1 MPATPDGVLRDRPTV
16 PLALSVPLAAAAGLL
31 ALTAF
36 PGRSWWWAA
45 PLSIA
50 LLAAAVHGRRGR
62 AGYAHGLVHAA
73 AFLAPLLQWT
83 SLQVGALPWLA
94 LVAAESLL
102 LGLLG
107 LLLALTSRLR
117 RVGWRVLAGTGALV
131 AVEALQARVPFG
143 GFGWSRLAFS
153 QSTAPTLDLAAL
165 GGAPLVS
172 AAVAAAGLL
181 LLEAVLAVVG
191 RRRPV
196 AAAASAVAAAAVL
209 LVGLAV
215 PTPVGAEAGTLRA
228 AGVQGNVPRLGMD
241 FNAERRAVLD
251 NHARGTRELA
261 ERVASGES
269 AQPDLV
275 VWPENASDIDPF
287 RNVDA
292 SRVIDEAVDEVG
304 APTLV
309 GTLVRGED
317 GRTRNTT
324 LVWQPDEGPVDD
336 YVKRAPVPFAEY
348 VPYRDFFRRITPLV
362 DQAGDFAA
370 GDEPGV
376 LDVDLADGRSVRLG
390 DLICFEVVDDD
401 LVADV
406 VDGGA
411 QVLVVQTNN
420 ATFGLSDESVQ
431 QLAMSRL
438 RAVETGRAVLH
449 VSTVGVSA
457 VVAPDGTLLERSAL
471 FEAAVLEA
479 EVPLRTSTTV
489 ASRLG
494 TWPEAVLAAAG
505 ILGALLG
512 VRHRRRDAAG
522 TTTRPGVATTSEGEE
537 AT

>member
-1 MPATPDGVLRDRPTV
+1 VPATPDGVRRSASPV
-16 PLALSVPLAAAAGLL
+16 PLAWSVPLAVAAGLL
-31 ALTAF
+31 AFSAF

-45 PLSIA
+45 PLSVA
-50 LLAAAVHGRRGR
+50 LLAAAVRGQRGR
-62 AGYAHGLVHAA
+62 AGYAHGLLHAA
-73 AFLAPLLQWT
+73 AFLLPLLHWT

-94 LVAAESLL
+94 LVTAESLL

-107 LLLALTSRLR
+107 LLLALTSRLPAAA
-117 RVGWRVLAGTGALV
+117 WRVVAGAGALV

-153 QSTAPTLDLAAL
+153 QSGAPTLDLAAL

-172 AAVAAAGLL
+172 AAVAASGLL
-181 LLEAVLAVVG
+181 LLETVTALRG
-191 RRRPV
+191 PRRPRV
-196 AAAASAVAAAAVL
+196 AVACGAVAAVVACAG
-209 LVGLAV
+209 LVV
-215 PTPVGAEAGTLRA
+215 PTPTDAEAGTLRA
-228 AGVQGNVPRLGMD
+228 AGVQGNVPRLGLE

-261 ERVASGES
+261 ERVATGES
-269 AQPDLV
+269 EQPDLV

-287 RNVDA
+287 RNADA
-292 SRVIDEAVDEVG
+292 ARVIEEAVDDVG

-324 LVWQPDEGPVDD
+324 LLWLPQEGPVDD
-336 YVKRAPVPFAEY
+336 YVKRQPVPFAEY
-348 VPYRDFFRRITPLV
+348 VPYRDLFRRITPLV

-370 GDEPGV
+370 GEEPGV
-376 LDVDLADGRSVRLG
+376 LDVGLADGRTVRLG
-390 DLICFEVVDDD
+390 ALICFEVVDDD

-411 QVLVVQTNN
+411 ELLVVQTNN

-457 VVAPDGTLLERSAL
+457 VVAPDGTLLASSSL
-471 FEAAVLEA
+471 FEAAVLESQ
-479 EVPLRTSTTV
+479 VPLRTSTTW

-494 TWPEAVLAAAG
+494 TGPEAALAAAG

-512 VRHRRRDAAG
+512 TWRRRRERAG
-522 TTTRPGVATTSEGEE
+522 ATQEE
-537 AT
+537 AA

>member
-1 MPATPDGVLRDRPTV
+1 MPATPDGARRTAPPV
-16 PLALSVPLAAAAGLL
+16 PLVLSVPLAVVAGLL
-31 ALTAF
+31 AFAAF
-36 PGRSWWWAA
+36 PGWSWWWGA
-45 PLSIA
+45 PLSLT
-50 LLAAAVHGRRGR
+50 LLAAAVAGRRGR
-62 AGYAHGLVHAA
+62 AGYGHGLLHAA
-73 AFLAPLLQWT
+73 AFLAPLLHWT
-83 SLQVGALPWLA
+83 SLQVGSLPWLA
-94 LVAAESLL
+94 LVTAESLL

-107 LLLALTSRLR
+107 LLLALVSRLPR
-117 RVGWRVLAGTGALV
+117 AGWRVLAGAGALV

-153 QSTAPTLDLAAL
+153 QSQAPTLDLAAL

-172 AAVAAAGLL
+172 AAVAACGLL
-181 LLEAVLAVVG
+181 LLEAGTAVLRPREG
-191 RRRPV
+191 SRRP
-196 AAAASAVAAAAVL
+196 AAALACAVAAAAVACAG
-209 LVGLAV
+209 LVV
-215 PTPVGAEAGTLRA
+215 PTPTDAEAGTLRA
-228 AGVQGNVPRLGMD
+228 AGVQGNVPRLGLD

-261 ERVASGES
+261 ERVAAGET

-292 SRVIDEAVDEVG
+292 ARVIDEAVDEVG

-309 GTLVRGED
+309 GTLVRGAD

-324 LVWQPDEGPVDD
+324 LLWLPEEGPVDD
-336 YVKRAPVPFAEY
+336 YVKRQPVPFAEY
-348 VPYRDFFRRITPLV
+348 VPYRDLFRRITPLI

-376 LDVDLADGRSVRLG
+376 LDVDLDDGRTVRLG

-411 QVLVVQTNN
+411 HLLVVQTNN

-457 VVAPDGTLLERSAL
+457 VVAPDGTLLERSSL

-479 EVPLRTSTTV
+479 QVPLRTSTTV

-494 TWPEAVLAAAG
+494 TGPEAALAATG
-505 ILGALLG
+505 ILGAFLG
-512 VRHRRRDAAG
+512 TWRRRRERVG
-522 TTTRPGVATTSEGEE
+522 ATQEE
-537 AT
+537 AP

>member
-1 MPATPDGVLRDRPTV
+1 MPATPDGVLRDSPTV
-16 PLALSVPLAAAAGLL
+16 PLALSVPLAAAAGVL
-31 ALTAF
+31 ASTAF

-45 PLSIA
+45 PLSVA
-50 LLAAAVHGRRGR
+50 LLAAAVRGRRGR
-62 AGYAHGLVHAA
+62 AGYAHGLVHAVT
-73 AFLAPLLQWT
+73 FLAPLLHWT

-117 RVGWRVLAGTGALV
+117 PVAWRVVAGAGALV

-172 AAVAAAGLL
+172 AAVAAVGLL
-181 LLEAVLAVVG
+181 LLEAVPAGLG
-191 RRRPV
+191 RRRPLAV
-196 AAAASAVAAAAVL
+196 AACAVAAAAVL
-209 LVGLAV
+209 LAGLVV

-228 AGVQGNVPRLGMD
+228 AGVQGNVPRLGLE

-251 NHARGTRELA
+251 NHARGTRDLA

-269 AQPDLV
+269 EQPDLV

-292 SRVIDEAVDEVG
+292 SRVIDEAVDEIG

-324 LVWQPDEGPVDD
+324 LVWQPEEGPVDD

-401 LVADV
+401 LIADV

-411 QVLVVQTNN
+411 QLLVVQTNN

-438 RAVETGRAVLH
+438 RAVESGRAVLH

-479 EVPLRTSTTV
+479 EVPLRTSTTL

-494 TWPEAVLAAAG
+494 TWPEGVLAAAG

-512 VRHRRRDAAG
+512 VRRRRREAAG
-522 TTTRPGVATTSEGEE
+522 ATTRPGATTTNEGEE
-537 AT
+537 TA

>member
-16 PLALSVPLAAAAGLL
+16 PLALSVPLAAAAGVL

-45 PLSIA
+45 SLSVA
-50 LLAAAVHGRRGR
+50 LLAAAVRGRRGR

-73 AFLAPLLQWT
+73 AFLAPLLHWT

-94 LVAAESLL
+94 LVTAESLL

-117 RVGWRVLAGTGALV
+117 RTGWRVLAGAGALV

-153 QSTAPTLDLAAL
+153 QSTAPTLDLAAV

-172 AAVAAAGLL
+172 AAVAAVGLL
-181 LLEAVLAVVG
+181 LLEVVLALLG
-191 RRRPV
+191 RRRPL
-196 AAAASAVAAAAVL
+196 AAAACAVAAAAVL
-209 LVGLAV
+209 LAGLAV
-215 PTPVGAEAGTLRA
+215 PTPVAAEAGTLRA
-228 AGVQGNVPRLGMD
+228 AGVQGNVPRLGME

-251 NHARGTRELA
+251 NHARGTRDLA

-269 AQPDLV
+269 EQPDLV

-376 LDVDLADGRSVRLG
+376 LDVALEDGRTVRLG

-411 QVLVVQTNN
+411 QLLVVQTNN

-438 RAVETGRAVLH
+438 RAVESGRAVLH

-479 EVPLRTSTTV
+479 DVPLRTSTTV

-494 TWPEAVLAAAG
+494 TWPEAALAAAG

-512 VRHRRRDAAG
+512 VRRRRRDAAG
-522 TTTRPGVATTSEGEE
+522 TTTRPGATTSEGEE
-537 AT
+537 AA

>member
-1 MPATPDGVLRDRPTV
+1 MPATSDGVLRSAPTV
-16 PLALSVPLAAAAGLL
+16 PLAWSVPLAAAAGVL
-31 ALTAF
+31 AWTAF

-45 PLSIA
+45 PLSVA
-50 LLAAAVHGRRGR
+50 LLAAAVRGRRGR
-62 AGYAHGLVHAA
+62 AGYGHGLVHAA
-73 AFLAPLLQWT
+73 AFLAPLLHWT

-94 LVAAESLL
+94 LVGAESLL

-107 LLLALTSRLR
+107 LLLAVTARLPGA
-117 RVGWRVLAGTGALV
+117 GWRVLAGAGALV

-172 AAVAAAGLL
+172 AAVAAVGLL
-181 LLEAVLAVVG
+181 LLETVLAVTT
-191 RRRPV
+191 RPRRPL
-196 AAAASAVAAAAVL
+196 AAAACAAAAAAVL
-209 LVGLAV
+209 GAGPVV
-215 PTPVGAEAGTLRA
+215 PTPVDPQAGTLRA
-228 AGVQGNVPRLGMD
+228 AGVQGNVPRLGLD

-251 NHARGTRELA
+251 NHARGTRDLA
-261 ERVASGES
+261 ERVASGG
-269 AQPDLV
+269 AVQPDLV
-275 VWPENASDIDPF
+275 VWPENSSDIDPF

-292 SRVIDEAVDEVG
+292 GRVIDEAVDQID

-309 GTLVRGED
+309 GTLVRGDD

-324 LVWQPDEGPVDD
+324 LVWQPEQGPVDD

-348 VPYRDFFRRITPLV
+348 VPHRDFFRRITPLV

-376 LDVDLADGRSVRLG
+376 LDVDLADGRTVVLG

-411 QVLVVQTNN
+411 QLLVVQTNN

-457 VVAPDGTLLERSAL
+457 MIAPDGTLLERSAL

-479 EVPLRTSTTV
+479 QVPLRTSPTV

-494 TWPEAVLAAAG
+494 TWPEATLAAAG

-512 VRHRRRDAAG
+512 VRHRRRTDAG
-522 TTTRPGVATTSEGEE
+522 TTAAPGVATTEGEE
-537 AT
+537 AA